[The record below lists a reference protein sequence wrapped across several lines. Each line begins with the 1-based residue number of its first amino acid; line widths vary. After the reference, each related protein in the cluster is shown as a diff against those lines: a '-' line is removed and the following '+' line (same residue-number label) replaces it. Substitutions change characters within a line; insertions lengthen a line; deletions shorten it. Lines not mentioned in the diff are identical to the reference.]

1 MWRMEAYKQHPHS
14 SPKKAVQSVRLLQL
28 TLIPA
33 GPQRRVPRFQPSCP
47 IRSVD
52 SGAGKKINSIYF
64 NIIFNIV
71 VGLRLR
77 LFL

>member
-1 MWRMEAYKQHPHS
+1 MWRMEAYRQYLQY
-14 SPKKAVQSVRLLQL
+14 SPKKAVHSARLLQL

-33 GPQRRVPRFQPSCP
+33 GPQRRVPMFQPSCP

-71 VGLRLR
+71 VGPRLR
-77 LFL
+77 LL